1 MKPRCQA
8 EVVHGVS
15 QKVGVGTFVNDSG
28 GRSCVGSKGATQVGS
43 FATLSGITGWRLL
56 VATGLVSRLA
66 PQPMVAH
73 TAQALNDHP
82 AAARLVLVVVCQ
94 FSARVRVV
102 SLHMV

>member
-1 MKPRCQA
+1 M
-8 EVVHGVS
+8 
-15 QKVGVGTFVNDSG
+15 
-28 GRSCVGSKGATQVGS
+28 
-43 FATLSGITGWRLL
+43 
-56 VATGLVSRLA
+56 ATGLVSRLA